1 MAVNTDRLDQLIGA
15 GESVV
20 STEHSRRGF
29 TTPGSPIGPD
39 GLGSGAAP
47 GCPTS
52 PGVSGASKAAPLQSE
67 LVRLQGRSYRMHPQ
81 ALRNLNQETTLTGA
95 EQ

>member
-29 TTPGSPIGPD
+29 VDTHKFVDGEAFVQWRLSSLTFLDATYSRNNLYYQNFLERCQSARGPFM
-39 GLGSGAAP
+39 S
-47 GCPTS
+47 
-52 PGVSGASKAAPLQSE
+52 
-67 LVRLQGRSYRMHPQ
+67 
-81 ALRNLNQETTLTGA
+81 
-95 EQ
+95 